1 MRRRTNYYGFI
12 IFALLIFL
20 SVGYAV
26 VNSVSLTVTGT
37 AGAGTQ
43 TLAVSF
49 TGEYTIS
56 NTYKGKATVAANSTS
71 ATFTASNMTLNE
83 EITFKYII
91 ANNEKDIN
99 ASVAASVASNGYFQI
114 TLKETSNV
122 GSSINFDLP
131 SNTSTI
137 LQVVVKMIK
146 TPITASDST
155 ANFTVNINASPSSNS
170 SIMTG
175 PVQPKFIEFT
185 FLGQKYY
192 AEEGMTWSEFVDSS
206 YNTNRT
212 FYRTASVIKYSV
224 SGDNVIYAGNYVSA
238 NDYIIDKGLY
248 SFEECCFDAGMRVL
262 MADGTYKNIEDV
274 EVGDMVMSLNED
286 TGEYIVQ
293 EVKATI
299 INKHST
305 DLVYVNL
312 SNGVQIGMRAYHPL
326 LTTEGWKSLRP
337 EYAETQ
343 IDVGKV
349 EMLEV
354 GDTIVGYGD
363 NVTVVSI
370 EQRPEVDNYYTY
382 NLSVEGYHN
391 YIVEGIVVHNA
402 GCPFD
407 M

>member
-43 TLAVSF
+43 ALAVSF

-56 NTYKGKATVAANSTS
+56 NTTKGKATVAANSTS

-99 ASVAASVASNGYFQI
+99 ASVVASVNSNGYFEV
-114 TLKETSNV
+114 TLKELSNV

-137 LQVVVKMIK
+137 LEVIVKMVK
-146 TPITASDST
+146 TPITSSDST

-170 SIMTG
+170 AVMSG
-175 PVQPKFIEFT
+175 PVEPKTAEFRFYST
-185 FLGQKYY
+185 MYKFVP
-192 AEEGMTWSEFVDSS
+192 GMTWGEWINSS
-206 YNTNRT
+206 YNVNSQL
-212 FYRTASVIKYSV
+212 YLSNGIVY
-224 SGDNVIYAGNYVSA
+224 YAGDFAMGPNGVVRDTDIIVA
-238 NDYIIDKGLY
+238 NFPY
-248 SFEECCFDAGMRVL
+248 SFNDCCFDAGMRVL
-262 MADGTYKNIEDV
+262 MADGTYKNIEDI
-274 EVGDMVMSLNED
+274 EVGDTVMSLNED

-349 EMLEV
+349 QMLEV

-370 EQRPEVDNYYTY
+370 EQRPEVENYYTY

-402 GCPFD
+402 ACPN
-407 M
+407 

>member
-1 MRRRTNYYGFI
+1 MRRRSNYYLFI
-12 IFALLIFL
+12 ILGLFL
-20 SVGYAV
+20 FLCVGYAV
-26 VNSVSLTVTGT
+26 VNSVTLTVSGN
-37 AGAGTQ
+37 ANAATQ

-49 TGEYTIS
+49 TGEHTIS
-56 NTYKGKATVAANSTS
+56 NTTKGNATVAANSTS
-71 ATFTASNMTLNE
+71 ATFTASNMSLNE
-83 EITFKYII
+83 EITFKYVV

-99 ASVAASVASNGYFQI
+99 ASVSASVASNGYFQI

-175 PVQPKFIEFT
+175 PVAPKMIT
-185 FLGQKYY
+185 FYVEYKAGTIPD
-192 AEEGMTWSEFVDSS
+192 GMTWRELIESDV
-206 YNTNRT
+206 YNAAGIFIKSVNNVS
-212 FYRTASVIKYSV
+212 FASDYNYI
-224 SGDNVIYAGNYVSA
+224 IYNGVRVTLD
-238 NDYIIDKGLY
+238 DYIIADAY
-248 SFEECCFDAGMRVL
+248 YDVEACCFDAGMRVL
-262 MADGTYKNIEDV
+262 MADGTYKNIEEV

-286 TGEYIVQ
+286 TGEYVIQKVT
-293 EVKATI
+293 ATI
-299 INKHST
+299 INKNST

-354 GDTIVGYGD
+354 GDTIVGYGE
-363 NVTVVSI
+363 NVTVVSV

-402 GCPFD
+402 GCK
-407 M
+407 

>member
-1 MRRRTNYYGFI
+1 MRNRRNFNFVI
-12 IFALLIFL
+12 IFALVLFL

-26 VNSVSLTVTGT
+26 VNSVTLSVTGT
-37 AGAGTQ
+37 SIAATQ

-49 TGEYTIS
+49 TGEHTIS
-56 NTYKGKATVAANSTS
+56 NTTKGKATVAANSTS
-71 ATFTASNMTLNE
+71 ATFTASNMSLNE
-83 EITFKYII
+83 EITFKYVV

-99 ASVAASVASNGYFQI
+99 ASVSASVASNGYFQI

-175 PVQPKFIEFT
+175 PVSPKMIT
-185 FLGQKYY
+185 FYVENKAGTIPD
-192 AEEGMTWSEFVDSS
+192 GMTWGELIDSDVYNAAGIFIETVNNVSFASS
-206 YNTNRT
+206 YN
-212 FYRTASVIKYSV
+212 YI
-224 SGDNVIYAGNYVSA
+224 IYNGVRVTLD
-238 NDYIIDKGLY
+238 DYIIADAY
-248 SFEECCFDAGMRVL
+248 YDTEACCFDAGMRVL

-286 TGEYIVQ
+286 TGEYVIQKVT
-293 EVKATI
+293 ATI
-299 INKHST
+299 INKNST

-354 GDTIVGYGD
+354 GDTIVGYGE
-363 NVTVVSI
+363 NVTVVSV

-402 GCPFD
+402 GCK
-407 M
+407 